1 MYKHVFSN
9 AVIPLV
15 RGLPATFIGAI
26 IGSYYIEY
34 IWTIPGTGVL
44 LIQGLQGA
52 TPDVQ
57 LVQGLTVIYAALS
70 MLSFLLGD
78 IVTVFFDPR
87 IKLESD

>member
-1 MYKHVFSN
+1 MYKHVFRN

-34 IWTIPGTGVL
+34 IWTIPGTGIL
-44 LIQGLQGA
+44 LIQGLQGS

-70 MLSFLLGD
+70 MISFLLGD
-78 IVTVFFDPR
+78 LVTVFFDPR
-87 IKLESD
+87 IKLEN